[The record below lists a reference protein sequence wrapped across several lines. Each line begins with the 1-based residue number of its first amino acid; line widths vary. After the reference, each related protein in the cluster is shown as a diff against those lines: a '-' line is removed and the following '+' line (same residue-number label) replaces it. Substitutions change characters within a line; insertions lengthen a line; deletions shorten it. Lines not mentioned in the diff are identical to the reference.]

1 VAFAILALALGVLFQ
16 IFSLGMRSTVLS
28 EAYSRAVLLA
38 QSKLATVGV
47 EEALAEGATAGEIDD
62 AYRWQVSV
70 QPWAVEE
77 SKDTAVEDTTVLPRR
92 FDPVQVTVDV
102 LWDEAGH
109 EHSVSLSTLRL
120 VGRRP

>member
-1 VAFAILALALGVLFQ
+1 MAFAILALALGVLFQ

-62 AYRWQVSV
+62 AYRWKVSV
-70 QPWAVEE
+70 QPWAVEG
-77 SKDTAVEDTTVLPRR
+77 SEDTTVLPRH